1 MPETPVRLYLGL
13 EDPRIPAE
21 EVPLLPESPPLRRK
35 SRSAK
40 ERNKMTWE
48 DKIEQL
54 TRYEVGSSVTS
65 LEDEREVDKDGEWV
79 RYSDVEAF
87 LRSLTQGDF

>member
-1 MPETPVRLYLGL
+1 VRLYLGL
-13 EDPRIPAE
+13 EDPRVSAE
-21 EVPLLPESPPLRRK
+21 EVPLLPEP
-35 SRSAK
+35 A
-40 ERNKMTWE
+40 EEEGKMNWE
-48 DKIEQL
+48 EKIEQL

-87 LRSLTQGDF
+87 LRSLTQEDF